1 MEFLIDLTK
10 ETTPFPHFWE
20 RCVGSCHAATALRE
34 DWRQQLAQCQREL
47 GFQYARFH
55 GLLDDDMSVYI
66 QTPQGVLYSFYNI
79 DSIFDFLLEIGEV
92 ACQERWGHHGGG
104 GTQL

>member
-10 ETTPFPHFWE
+10 ETKPFPHFWE

-34 DWRQQLAQCQREL
+34 DWRSQLAQCQREL
-47 GFQYARFH
+47 GFQYVRFH

-66 QTPQGVLYSFYNI
+66 QTPRGC
-79 DSIFDFLLEIGEV
+79 SIPSTTSIRSLMLCSST
-92 ACQERWGHHGGG
+92 A
-104 GTQL
+104 